1 VKSLEF
7 DYDPEKSRSNK
18 MKHGLDFEEA
28 KQLWADPFRVIV
40 KARTEDEE
48 RWIMVARVT
57 GEYWSAIF
65 TIRKEVIRII
75 SVRKSRENEKAIYKS

>member
-1 VKSLEF
+1 VKILEF